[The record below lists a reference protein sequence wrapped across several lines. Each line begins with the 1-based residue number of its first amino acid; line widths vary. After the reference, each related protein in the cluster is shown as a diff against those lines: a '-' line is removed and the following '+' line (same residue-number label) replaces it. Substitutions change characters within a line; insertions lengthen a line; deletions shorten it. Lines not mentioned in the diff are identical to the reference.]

1 MIQTEFF
8 KDVLKQLGWNEGFQ
22 IPVANDENKAL
33 EEQVAKLTLARLKAK
48 NESELSS
55 QKYDALERHFKFVT
69 QENEQVEK
77 LISAHKQRL
86 DSENHYLRI
95 ATSERDRLIQ
105 DIRESNKRMKEI
117 EEKNVE
123 KKREVKRSME
133 RMDKMKKE
141 TFWDEEALKAW
152 EESLKKRHD
161 DNNQLIKFSKQ
172 DEKKFLE
179 LEAKR
184 ASLQI
189 EYMQRQKTVAKM
201 VNDLINYESILE
213 RTGKTIQTQVAERNS
228 LVMQWK
234 ETVKILHQ
242 RDDAISSHQDK
253 SLNTMELIE
262 REKESLKNEENL
274 LNIEKNNNREIERDN
289 EDLNSQYSKFQR
301 DLDKVIQY
309 VLFLNSE
316 ENSMKRQ
323 VTKTAN
329 DLETERCRAKT
340 LKKEREN
347 KFNAI
352 INLDKKIEN
361 LKEKF
366 ESLKIANMSI
376 SERCKH
382 LEKLIEFEAKQHNV
396 FLSDSDRLSQTLF
409 RVQSKLSEQIEISGN
424 KELEIANLATLVDG
438 LQKMTKEA
446 QSNVDKRKEIIYNM
460 EFRIDQLEEKLA
472 LIEKQKNTEDDEDV
486 YNRIKMLDKDY
497 TEYTDTRNLLQDQI
511 SRIQDEMR
519 RLTTAITNDEQK
531 LAILHNK
538 LQNEKLDYEGGL
550 KQVAAAKAAA
560 QEKQVEEN
568 ILILKLKQF
577 DQSMKKEEIDIYNLQ
592 KMKLNLEQ
600 AMRERDLEV
609 KSKMELLNVQK
620 RNLDEDRGRLRSDF
634 KGRQLK
640 VEQLQNKEAETMQ
653 SLQKKFVDLTDQQ
666 RILRKT
672 LIYEKQDL
680 KGIKDEME
688 ELKKTRKELEY
699 SLAEL
704 ETEFNKLQNELRDK
718 QEKVK
723 RTENLMKKV
732 ESKLKLETLTKYD
745 RDLEVQQISEAN
757 KNGLQKLCH
766 VAEADHKLKAILE
779 NFAKENNIKLPDIKV
794 ASSRFSETSFSSSD
808 IQSSLSEDL
817 KSSRSS
823 AECTKSIRIS
833 SKEDISG
840 SCHCSSSSSVSVP
853 NLILSFNANNK
864 K

>member
-640 VEQLQNKEAETMQ
+640 VEQLQSKYHLVTMSLGTDEDGQTLSVTHYKLKAAQDKYFLKQRGDILDYKIKRIEKEIVAMENTLKIVNLTNAAYKKSLSEVEDTDKEAETMQ

-732 ESKLKLETLTKYD
+732 ESKLKLETLTK
-745 RDLEVQQISEAN
+745 EIWKFN
-757 KNGLQKLCH
+757 KFQKRIKT
-766 VAEADHKLKAILE
+766 DYK
-779 NFAKENNIKLPDIKV
+779 NFAM
-794 ASSRFSETSFSSSD
+794 
-808 IQSSLSEDL
+808 
-817 KSSRSS
+817 
-823 AECTKSIRIS
+823 
-833 SKEDISG
+833 
-840 SCHCSSSSSVSVP
+840 
-853 NLILSFNANNK
+853 
-864 K
+864 